1 MTDTSLLIQRLFS
14 SKYLKKKPIYKT
26 DPLKRLVEKYYEF
39 YEKNNLDK
47 TELLQDIIVIQNPK
61 TTRIIEAFNDLVR
74 DNFNSLT
81 QRPQTEDDYK
91 KIIDSFNILKSV
103 AEKLDDVELTRQ
115 QIDLGF
121 VSAVTAKNIKSQSQD
136 IQEIIAEGAPSI
148 EPLPVSIR
156 EEKDE
161 ERQPPPTISTPAR
174 EEQKPPPPP
183 TSTPL
188 PKPKLRGAGAGAGG
202 GRTPDIKVKSV
213 TPRRTPKV
221 TQQVEPITLPVEEQ
235 PPPPPPMPTT
245 IPQDDKPLSVP
256 TATEDEE
263 PIPMSQ
269 PQTPPIEVEQ
279 PPQEPTQTMATQTE
293 PIPPA
298 TQEVATQTE
307 EPMTITRK
315 ATTVADEQ
323 QPSKID
329 LIPKERL
336 SAENKNE
343 QELLDDINYFYKT
356 FPNELKNIDFDRTN
370 TNLEYLKRKHKEIVA
385 KLTAGK
391 KREEKIGII
400 ISGSEYIKEKLKE
413 IILENSINGL
423 SARDLIINVEK
434 TEAKQSSDINSYEFK
449 MGVDGKPMAKKE
461 PIYKYIPEVVKE
473 PVKMKPARIPN
484 TQTKFRS
491 LVTTARREVAQNPF
505 SKPQPKIR
513 LKYSY

>member
-1 MTDTSLLIQRLFS
+1 MTDITTLKNALL
-14 SKYLKKKPIYKT
+14 SKRYLKKRPLFKT
-26 DPLKRLVEKYYEF
+26 DPLRKLVEKYYQF
-39 YEKNNLDK
+39 YEEFNLDK
-47 TELLQDIIVIQNPK
+47 TKSLKDIFKDEPNEAARNIAEALEDFVELIDAKKSI
-61 TTRIIEAFNDLVR
+61 ADLK
-74 DNFNSLT
+74 D
-81 QRPQTEDDYK
+81 EYK
-91 KIIDSFNILKSV
+91 KIIDKFNIIKQAAPNSQDI
-103 AEKLDDVELTRQ
+103 KLTEEQINVEYGL
-115 QIDLGF
+115 
-121 VSAVTAKNIKSQSQD
+121 AVGTKNIKSQDQD
-136 IQEIIAEGAPSI
+136 VQEMIAEGAPSI
-148 EPLPVSIR
+148 EPLPVSN
-156 EEKDE
+156 EE
-161 ERQPPPTISTPAR
+161 PTISTPAR

-461 PIYKYIPEVVKE
+461 PIYKYLPEVVKE
-473 PVKMKPARIPN
+473 PVRTKPARIPN